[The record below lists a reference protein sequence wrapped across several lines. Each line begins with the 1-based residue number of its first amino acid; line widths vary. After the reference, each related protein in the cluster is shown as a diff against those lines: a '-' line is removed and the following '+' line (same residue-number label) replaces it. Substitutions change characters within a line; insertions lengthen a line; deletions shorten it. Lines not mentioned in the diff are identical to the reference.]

1 MLIRLIKKFLKNESG
16 LVLPMALMLMA
27 AGAFIIM
34 PGLQATGS
42 MLTISRNMEN
52 KTKAYYAAEAGI
64 AHSIWQCR
72 KTSSPPVNET
82 LHGINGT
89 DVNVAVLHTQTLT
102 SNSIL
107 YTVQSSTSDGLIST
121 AKVIVQIKQTGDQGN
136 NVFDQAVA
144 SLNGNISISGGSK
157 VSSDDVFVVDD
168 CDSSWSRVP
177 ASSHLS
183 CSTGSSPYVE
193 TGKYYDTSKSAKFT
207 INDAATVETL
217 AYYNSGTDNIST
229 YKYLTFWIYSTV
241 ALNAGDLAFKI
252 ATNTALGG
260 TTETIL
266 IPAIAASTGT
276 RVRLDIGNPA
286 NFGAMKS
293 IGIAQVVDKGAFTLY
308 IDEVVATNDISDG
321 DIYANGNVN
330 IIPSGQVN
338 GDASAMGTITDS
350 QNRIYGTKTPS
361 ASRYETQAIDINSYK
376 TIANIKGGT
385 VYQTL
390 STAWNASDL
399 GQITVNGDATINWSS
414 YNITMG
420 PAWIGG
426 NLNISTNTIT
436 MGPTYVV
443 GNMTVGGASQV
454 TLKGDV
460 YCEGVLTI
468 SAGTNVQGPYTLVG
482 KSVVLNG
489 GSSTQLGKGNVPFV
503 IAFNGNIDI
512 GGSAILS
519 AVVYAPNG
527 QAHLSGTGTVY
538 GSVVAKSV
546 VMDGSAVVNYMSG
559 IRTMP
564 FPAGWG
570 LGPGPGAGGG
580 LGGTSMITNFDY
592 E

>member
-1 MLIRLIKKFLKNESG
+1 MLVKRIKKFLKDESG
-16 LVLPMALMLMA
+16 MVLPMALMLMA
-27 AGAFIIM
+27 ACAFIIM

-52 KTKAYYAAEAGI
+52 KTRAYYAAEAGI

-72 KTSSPPVNET
+72 KTSSPPVNEV
-82 LHGINGT
+82 LHGINGS
-89 DVNVAVLHTQTLT
+89 DVNVAVLHTQTVD
-102 SNSIL
+102 SNNIV
-107 YTVQSSTSDGLIST
+107 YTVQSSTSDGLISM

-144 SLNGNISISGGSK
+144 SLNGDISISGGSK
-157 VSSDDVFVVDD
+157 VSSDDVFIIDN
-168 CDSSWSRVP
+168 CDSSWTRVP

-183 CSTGSSPYVE
+183 TGTDGTIKE
-193 TGKYYDTSKSAKFT
+193 TGKYYDTGSSAKFT

-217 AYYNSGTDNIST
+217 AYYNSGTDNISP
-229 YKYLTFWIYSTV
+229 YKYISLWVRSTI
-241 ALNAGDLAFKI
+241 ALNAGDVAFKI

-260 TTETIL
+260 TMETIS
-266 IPAIAASTGT
+266 IPAIAANTGT
-276 RVRLDIGNPA
+276 RVRLDIGTPA
-286 NFGAMKS
+286 NFGALKS
-293 IGIAQVVDKGAFTLY
+293 IGIAQAVDRGAFVLY
-308 IDEVVATNDISDG
+308 LDEVIATNDISDG
-321 DIYANGNVN
+321 DIYANGNIS

-338 GDASAMGTITDS
+338 GDATAMGTITDS
-350 QNRIYGTKTPS
+350 QNRIYGTETPS
-361 ASRYETQAIDINSYK
+361 ASRYTTQAIDINAYK
-376 TIANIKGGT
+376 TAANIKGGT
-385 VYQTL
+385 VYSTL

-414 YNITMG
+414 FNITMG

-443 GNMTVGGASQV
+443 GNMTVGGSSQV

-460 YCEGVLTI
+460 YVEGTLTI
-468 SAGTNVQGPYTLVG
+468 SAGTNVQGPYALVG

-503 IAFNGNIDI
+503 IAFNGNVDI

-527 QAHLSGTGTVY
+527 QAHLSGTGTVF
-538 GSVVAKSV
+538 GAVVARSV
-546 VMDGSAVVNYMSG
+546 LMEGSSVVNYMSG

-564 FPAGWG
+564 WPAGWG

-580 LGGTSMITNFDY
+580 LGGTTMITAFDY